1 MANYKFKVSKW
12 NRETKKFDDITS
24 ELKELKN
31 FVIDTSNVAS
41 QKAAGK
47 LALTYALRG
56 YHVCA
61 YEDVDRESIT
71 IEDDW

>member
-1 MANYKFKVSKW
+1 MANYKFKVARW
-12 NRETKKFDDITS
+12 NRDDKKFEDITS

-31 FVIDTSNVAS
+31 FVIDTSDVTS

-47 LALTYALRG
+47 LALTYCLRG

>member
-1 MANYKFKVSKW
+1 MANYKFKVSRW
-12 NRETKKFDDITS
+12 NREDRKFEDITS

-31 FVIDTSNVAS
+31 FVIDPSDVAS

-47 LALTYALRG
+47 LALTYCLRG
-56 YHVCA
+56 YHVTS
-61 YEDVDRESIT
+61 YEDVDRTAIT

>member
-1 MANYKFKVSKW
+1 MANYKFKVSRW
-12 NRETKKFDDITS
+12 NRETKKFEDITS

-31 FVIDTSNVAS
+31 FVFDRSNVDD

-47 LALTYALRG
+47 LALTYCLRG
-56 YHVCA
+56 YHVTS